1 METRIAELIAQIKGD
16 ETLASRLNSSSNLIE
31 DVGLDSLQMIN
42 LILLVESEFGVEV
55 DFDTFD
61 IKHLSSLGKF
71 AEYIKALGAV

>member
-1 METRIAELIAQIKGD
+1 METTIANLIAQIKGD
-16 ETLASRLNSSSNLIE
+16 ETLTSRLTSSSNLVD

-61 IKHLSSLGKF
+61 IKHLHSLGTF
-71 AEYIKALGAV
+71 AGYIKSLGSV